1 MNDLTLACR
10 RLLKSPGFTG
20 IAALTLALGVGLN
33 TAIFTAVRAA
43 WSRPLPYPEGDRLV
57 QIFGTSSR
65 STREHLSPANFLD
78 LRDQS
83 RDFDFLATFT
93 SKPVNLAEPG
103 QPAERVEGLLVSA
116 DFFPLLGVAPEL
128 GRMFNA
134 EEDRPHQNQV
144 VILDHPFWKHRFAG
158 DPSIIG
164 RPIRLD
170 GEWVTVVG
178 VMPAHFHDLMLAGP
192 VSLWRPI
199 AFTDDERTRRG
210 HHYLKSI
217 GRLKSGVTQKHAQA
231 GLKVIAARL
240 SQEHPDENATFS
252 LRSVPLAEAPIPTE
266 GRVMLGAIM
275 ALAGCV
281 LLIACANLANL
292 QFARTATR
300 GRELAIRGALGAP
313 RFRVVRQLL
322 TESLL
327 LAGLGGVLGLIVAW
341 LASEALRRLLV
352 FEGESPL
359 NLAIDWRVLGFAL
372 VASASSGLAFGLMPA
387 WLASRVDVHQ
397 ALKQG
402 ARGTTRDRSQ
412 HRWEHSLIVLEI
424 ALALILLTGAGL
436 LVNGLRAFSSIHPG
450 WGVDG
455 LTVGQLTLPA
465 GKYPDAPAQRLF
477 AERLEQRLT
486 ALPGVEKAA
495 VCWNPPLRQ
504 FNVTT
509 SFSVDGRPPAE
520 KGHGPI
526 RYLNGVSSDYF
537 DTLGMRLLQGRSFRP
552 SDTTEHPDVVVINE
566 SMARAFWPDL
576 SPIGQRI
583 NGEEIVGVVNDVRFP
598 ANPASARTPFQAYRP
613 LSQSPNSSLAIVV
626 RGSVAAETLRR
637 SVADLDPD
645 QPLARVRW
653 AREDVGDS
661 IENWSIGGKLLS
673 AFAILGIS
681 LAALGVYGVISGFV
695 TRRTG
700 EIGVRMALGAQLGDV
715 LWLVLSQGLRVA
727 FMGAGIGLVGAMG
740 MTRLLASVLP
750 GLPATHPGV
759 LASTVAILL
768 GVVLLACCIPARRAA
783 RVDPIEALRLE

>member
-10 RLLKSPGFTG
+10 RLLKSPGFTV

-43 WSRPLPYPEGDRLV
+43 WSRTLPYPEGDRLV
-57 QIFGTSSR
+57 QIFGTSPR
-65 STREHLSPANFLD
+65 STREPFSPANFLD
-78 LRDQS
+78 LRDQG

-93 SKPVNLAEPG
+93 AKPVNLAEPG

-116 DFFPLLGVAPEL
+116 DFFPLLGVTPQL
-128 GRMFNA
+128 GRMFQA
-134 EEDRPHQNQV
+134 EEDRPQQNQV
-144 VILDHPFWKHRFAG
+144 VILDHQFWQRRFAG
-158 DPSIIG
+158 DPDIIG
-164 RPIRLD
+164 RLIRLD

-199 AFTDDERTRRG
+199 AFTDEERTRRG

-217 GRLKSGVTQKHAQA
+217 GRLKRGVTEKQAQA

-240 SQEHPDENATFS
+240 SQEYPDENATFN
-252 LRSVPLAEAPIPTE
+252 LRAVPLAEAPIPSE
-266 GRVMLGAIM
+266 GRIMLGAIM

-327 LAGLGGVLGLIVAW
+327 LAGLGGVFGLIVAW
-341 LASEALRRLLV
+341 LASEGLRRLLV

-359 NLAIDWRVLGFAL
+359 NLAIEWRVLGFAL

-387 WLASRVDVHQ
+387 WLASRVDVNQ

-402 ARGTTRDRSQ
+402 ARGTTRDRSH
-412 HRWEHSLIVLEI
+412 HRWEHALIILEV

-436 LVNGLRAFSSIHPG
+436 LVDGLQAFSSIHPG
-450 WGVDG
+450 WRVDG
-455 LTVGQLTLPA
+455 LTVGQLALPA
-465 GKYPDAPAQRLF
+465 GKYPDAATQRLF
-477 AERLEQRLT
+477 AERLEQKLT

-495 VCWNPPLRQ
+495 VCWTAPLRQ

-520 KGHGPI
+520 NGHGPI
-526 RYLNGVSSDYF
+526 RFLNGISPAYF

-552 SDTTEHPDVVVINE
+552 SDTTEHPAVVIINE
-566 SMARAFWPDL
+566 SMARAFWPDQ
-576 SPIGQRI
+576 SPLGQRI
-583 NGEEIVGVVNDVRFP
+583 NGEEIVGVVNDVQFP
-598 ANPASARTPFQAYRP
+598 ANPGETRTHFQSYRP
-613 LSQSPNSSLAIVV
+613 LTQAPNSVLAIAV

-637 SVADLDPD
+637 SVAELDPD
-645 QPLARVRW
+645 QPLARVRS

-661 IENWSIGGKLLS
+661 IANWSIGGKLLTT
-673 AFAILGIS
+673 FAVLGIS
-681 LAALGVYGVISGFV
+681 LAALGIYGVISGFV

-700 EIGVRMALGAQLGDV
+700 EIGVRMALGARIGNV
-715 LWLVLSQGLRVA
+715 LWLVLSQGLRLALV
-727 FMGAGIGLVGAMG
+727 GAGIGLVGAVG
-740 MTRLLASVLP
+740 LTRLLAAVLP
-750 GLPATHPGV
+750 GLPATNPWV
-759 LASTVAILL
+759 PAFTVAILL